1 MQCDGC
7 FRRNR
12 LGSAG
17 IAKAT
22 VTSPR
27 RCPSAKQ
34 IPRSSVAGRDR
45 PEFDGDLQ
53 LGQSDLT
60 NRSPATAANLMP
72 VDFVIANK
80 TKSDPVETLRLWESD
95 HEKMPPLRLV
105 EVRVGL

>member
-1 MQCDGC
+1 L
-7 FRRNR
+7 FLSESLR
-12 LGSAG
+12 LGTHR
-17 IAKAT
+17 KAT

-53 LGQSDLT
+53 LGQIDLT
-60 NRSPATAANLMP
+60 NRSPATAVNLMP

>member
-1 MQCDGC
+1 VPVGHFAAQVPVGQ
-7 FRRNR
+7 
-12 LGSAG
+12 
-17 IAKAT
+17 AKSQGPALQ
-22 VTSPR
+22 
-27 RCPSAKQ
+27 A
-34 IPRSSVAGRDR
+34 ANR

-53 LGQSDLT
+53 LGQIDLT
-60 NRSPATAANLMP
+60 NRSPATAVDLMP

>member
-1 MQCDGC
+1 M
-7 FRRNR
+7 
-12 LGSAG
+12 
-17 IAKAT
+17 

-53 LGQSDLT
+53 LGQIDLT
-60 NRSPATAANLMP
+60 NRSPATAVNLMP
-72 VDFVIANK
+72 VDFVIADK
-80 TKSDPVETLRLWESD
+80 KSDPVETLRLWESD

-105 EVRVGL
+105 EVRAGLCQMHAI